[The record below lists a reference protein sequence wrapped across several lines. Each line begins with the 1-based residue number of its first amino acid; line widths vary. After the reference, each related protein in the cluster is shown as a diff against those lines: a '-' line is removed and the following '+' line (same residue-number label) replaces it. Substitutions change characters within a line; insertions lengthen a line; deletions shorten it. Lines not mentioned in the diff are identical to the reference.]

1 MSEASSRLTYL
12 RDGAEIYRRSF
23 ATIRAEADLA
33 RFNRDEEHV
42 AVRIIHACGMVEIA
56 ASLVFSQGAV
66 ANARQALRQGAP
78 ILCDS
83 QMLARGIIAAR
94 LPRGNEVICKLD
106 NPAVAPLA
114 QKLGTTRSAAALE
127 FWRDRL
133 DGAIAAIGNAPTA
146 LFHLLDMLDTTSA
159 RPACIVGMPVGF
171 VGAAESKEAL
181 IADGRV
187 PFITLKG
194 RKGGSAMA
202 AAALNAIAS
211 EAE

>member
-1 MSEASSRLTYL
+1 MSEAPSGFNYL

-23 ATIRAEADLA
+23 AAIRAEADLA
-33 RFNRDEEHV
+33 RFSRDEELV
-42 AVRIIHACGMVEIA
+42 AVRMIHACGMVEIVGD
-56 ASLVFSQGAV
+56 LVFSRGAV

-83 QMLARGIIAAR
+83 KMLARGIIAAR
-94 LPRGNEVICKLD
+94 LPRGNEVICTLD
-106 NPAVAPLA
+106 APSVPSLA

-133 DGAIAAIGNAPTA
+133 DGAIVAIGNAPTA
-146 LFHLLDMLDTTSA
+146 LYRLLDMLDETPA
-159 RPACIVGMPVGF
+159 RPACVIGMPVGF

-181 IADGRV
+181 IADARV

>member
-1 MSEASSRLTYL
+1 MSEAPARFDYL

-33 RFNRDEEHV
+33 RFSRDEEHV
-42 AVRIIHACGMVEIA
+42 AVRVIHACGMVEIA
-56 ASLVFSQGAV
+56 ADLVFSRGAV
-66 ANARQALRQGAP
+66 AQARHALRQGAP

-83 QMLARGIIAAR
+83 KMLARGVIAAR
-94 LPRGNEVICKLD
+94 LPRGNEVICKID
-106 NPAVAPLA
+106 NPSVPSLA

-127 FWRDRL
+127 LWRDRL

-146 LFHLLDMLDTTSA
+146 LYRLLDMLDEMFT

-171 VGAAESKEAL
+171 VGATESKEAL
-181 IADGRV
+181 IADARV
-187 PFITLKG
+187 PFITIKG

>member
-1 MSEASSRLTYL
+1 MSEASSRFNYL

-23 ATIRAEADLA
+23 AAIRAEADLA
-33 RFNRDEEHV
+33 RFTREEEHV
-42 AVRIIHACGMVEIA
+42 AVRMIHACGMVEIA
-56 ASLVFSQGAV
+56 AGLVFSLGAV
-66 ANARQALRQGAP
+66 AQARQALRRGAP

-83 QMLARGIIAAR
+83 KMLARGVIAAR
-94 LPRGNEVICKLD
+94 LPRGNEVICTLD
-106 NPAVAPLA
+106 AASVPSLA

-127 FWRDRL
+127 LWRDRL

-146 LFHLLDMLDTTSA
+146 LFHLLDMLDNTSA

-181 IADGRV
+181 IANGRV

-194 RKGGSAMA
+194 RKGGSAIA

>member
-1 MSEASSRLTYL
+1 MSEASNRFNYL

-33 RFNRDEEHV
+33 RFSRDEEHV
-42 AVRIIHACGMVEIA
+42 AVRMIHACGMVEIA
-56 ASLVFSQGAV
+56 AGLVFSQGAV
-66 ANARQALRQGAP
+66 AHARQALRQGAP

-83 QMLARGIIAAR
+83 KMLARGIIAAR
-94 LPRGNEVICKLD
+94 LPCANEVVCTLD
-106 NPAVAPLA
+106 NPAVASLA
-114 QKLGTTRSAAALE
+114 RKLGTTRSAAALE
-127 FWRDRL
+127 FWRDKL

-146 LFHLLDMLDTTSA
+146 LYRLLDMLDEIFA
-159 RPACIVGMPVGF
+159 RPACVIGMPVGF

-181 IADGRV
+181 IADARV
-187 PFITLKG
+187 PFVTLKG